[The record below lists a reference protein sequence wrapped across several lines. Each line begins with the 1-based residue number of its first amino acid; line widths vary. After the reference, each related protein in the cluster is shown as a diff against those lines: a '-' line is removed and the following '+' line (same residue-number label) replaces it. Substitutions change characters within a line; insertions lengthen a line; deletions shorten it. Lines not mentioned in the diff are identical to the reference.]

1 VNSDPDFDLV
11 VIGAGIHGTA
21 LAVEAGRRDSRVLV
35 LERFA
40 KPGMGTSSRSSK
52 LIHGGLRYL
61 ESLELHLV
69 YECLAERRRLLRR
82 YPDLVKLREFF
93 IPVYA
98 ATRRSRLT
106 LRTGLSLYALL
117 GGLHRQNRFR
127 SLPRREWADLDG
139 LDTRGLL
146 AVYRYFDA
154 QTDDALLTER
164 LAAEA
169 AAAGSQFLFNAE
181 FLGCEPVNEGL
192 AVTYRRPDGDSRIT
206 ARYLVNA
213 AGPWVNEVAGR
224 CHPASKTLDIDL
236 VQGAHIELP
245 GELQRGIY
253 YLESPADRRAV
264 FAMPWH
270 GHVLVGTTETVYT
283 GDPALCQP
291 QPHEIEYLLAVY
303 NHYFGGRKQHD
314 IIAAWAGLRVLPR
327 SPEQPFHRSRET
339 ILLPNRLQAPDIIS
353 LYGGKLTNHHATAC
367 KVLKMLQMK
376 LVSG

>member
-1 VNSDPDFDLV
+1 MNGNPDFDLV

-21 LAVEAGRRDSRVLV
+21 LAAEAGHRGSRVLV

-69 YECLAERRRLLRR
+69 YECLAERRRLLQR

-98 ATRRSRLT
+98 GTRRSRLT
-106 LRTGLSLYALL
+106 LRAGLSLYALL
-117 GGLHRQNRFR
+117 GGLHRHNRFR
-127 SLPRREWADLDG
+127 SLHRREWADLDG

-154 QTDDALLTER
+154 QTDDARLTER

-169 AAAGSQFLFNAE
+169 TATGSQCLFNTE
-181 FLGCEPVNEGL
+181 FLGCEPGDGGL
-192 AVTYRRPDGDSRIT
+192 TVSYRHPGGDSRIT
-206 ARYLVNA
+206 TRYLVNA

-224 CHPASKTLDIDL
+224 CHPAGKTLDIDL

-245 GELQRGIY
+245 GELQRGVY
-253 YLESPADRRAV
+253 YLESPSDRRAV

-270 GHVLVGTTETVYT
+270 GHVLVGTTETMYT
-283 GDPALCQP
+283 GDPALCSP
-291 QPHEIEYLLAVY
+291 QAQEIEYLLAVY
-303 NHYFGGRKQHD
+303 NHYFGARNRDD

-327 SPEQPFHRSRET
+327 SPGQPFHRSRET
-339 ILLPNRLQAPDIIS
+339 VLLPNRPRAPDVIS

-367 KVLKMLQMK
+367 KVLKMLH
-376 LVSG
+376 L